1 METASLQHEQDD
13 SLYLEDILDALNE
26 INKDDSFY
34 NINDVPQESEEG
46 ETSSESELIQN
57 VYERCFAYELYHQIR
72 LRMNKDCYK
81 DLVLNGETGKSV
93 HVFQKVFFSKPSD
106 FQDDDTKRMIKKFQ
120 KKFSTFYPDL
130 VLHHPGNF
138 LNQVYIVEIKMD
150 TNPDYCNDFKKLTD
164 LKRIFEK
171 ISSMGGNADG
181 MEHPNE
187 DARFKYYIFIYSGFL
202 LEKLVATQRKTWDK
216 IKKYK
221 DSDIICFYKDLK
233 KGGDYVYKYL
243 GEVVLE
249 AKKMRRQ
256 QQRAY

>member
-1 METASLQHEQDD
+1 MASLQHEQDD

-93 HVFQKVFFSKPSD
+93 HAFKNVFFPEPNDS
-106 FQDDDTKRMIKKFQ
+106 QDDDTKRMIKQFHEEYPK
-120 KKFSTFYPDL
+120 FYPDL

-202 LEKLVATQRKTWDK
+202 LEKLVAKHQTKWEEINR
-216 IKKYK
+216 YS
-221 DSDIICFYKDLK
+221 DSDIICFYKDRNNE
-233 KGGDYVYKYL
+233 GNYVYKSL

-249 AKKMRRQ
+249 AKKMRRNK
-256 QQRAY
+256 QRAY

>member
-106 FQDDDTKRMIKKFQ
+106 FQDNKTKRMIKKFQ

-164 LKRIFEK
+164 LKSIFEM
-171 ISSMGGNADG
+171 ISPKSGNAAG
-181 MEHPNE
+181 MAHPNE

-221 DSDIICFYKDLK
+221 DSDIKCFYKDRNNERN
-233 KGGDYVYKYL
+233 YVYKSL

-249 AKKMRRQ
+249 AKKMRRK
-256 QQRAY
+256 QQRA